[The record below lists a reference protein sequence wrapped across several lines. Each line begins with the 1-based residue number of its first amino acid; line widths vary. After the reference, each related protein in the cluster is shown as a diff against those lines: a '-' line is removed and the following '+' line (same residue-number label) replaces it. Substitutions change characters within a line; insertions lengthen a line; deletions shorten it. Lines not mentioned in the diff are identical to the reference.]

1 MEDHAYVLD
10 YLPLGHPDANRY
22 KREPVCYAIGE
33 NEFKILELIPDEK
46 TPITVG
52 DRVYIGK
59 DMEKRIKIQH
69 VKRRLG
75 YNDLTHAAQSE
86 LPFII
91 EQIISNNPDRFLKFF
106 NEAQA
111 ITTRFH
117 MLELVPGL
125 GKKSRQ
131 NIMDERKRS
140 VFKDFQEMSERTHVH
155 HPEKLIVKRIELEL
169 SSDQKYRLFV
179 SR

>member
-1 MEDHAYVLD
+1 MEDYAYVLD

-22 KREPVCYAIGE
+22 RREAVCYALGE
-33 NEFKILELIPDEK
+33 NEFKILELIPNEK
-46 TPITVG
+46 VAITVG

-59 DMEKRIKIQH
+59 DMDKRDKVQH

-86 LPFII
+86 LPFVI
-91 EQIISNNPDRFLKFF
+91 EQVITGSPAKFLKFY

-131 NIMDERKRS
+131 NIIDERKKGL
-140 VFKDFQEMSERTHVH
+140 FKDFQEMAERTKVH
-155 HPEKLIVKRIELEL
+155 NPEKLIAKRIELEL
-169 SSDQKYRLFV
+169 SSEQKYRLFV